1 MQQLLDIILRDP
13 FEWFVALVTFF
24 YFMRGKHWHGIYA
37 MYLLLGV
44 YAVAKEVGINQ
55 TMAGV
60 ILGVFA
66 NEIFRF
72 IRLRLEKEA

>member
-1 MQQLLDIILRDP
+1 MQQLFDLMLRNP
-13 FEWFVALVTFF
+13 FEWFVALVTFA
-24 YFMRGKHWHGIYA
+24 YFMRGKQWHGIYA

-44 YAVAKEVGINQ
+44 YAVTKEIGLNQ

-66 NEIFRF
+66 NEIFRL